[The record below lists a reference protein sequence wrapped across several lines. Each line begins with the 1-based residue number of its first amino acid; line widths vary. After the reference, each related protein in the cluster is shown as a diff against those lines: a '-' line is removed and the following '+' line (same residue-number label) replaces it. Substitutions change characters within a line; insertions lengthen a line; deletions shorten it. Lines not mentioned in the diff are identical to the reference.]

1 MYLAYWL
8 WIRHDLLNM
17 LRCSGKLCVGI
28 QYTTYFL
35 NFKGMAAK
43 TKKAQSQAD
52 SVIKMTQESYDE
64 LIKELDHRQN
74 TLRKEIADE
83 IAAARDLGDLSE
95 NHAYSVAM
103 EKKEL
108 NENRITEIED
118 ILVKAVIA
126 TESNS
131 DSLVSIGESVE
142 IENVET
148 KQKRVVTLVGSE
160 ETKSANPIE
169 GKISTDSP
177 IGKAIYNSSIGDIV
191 DVVMPMKTMQFKIVK
206 FVKNK
211 K

>member
-1 MYLAYWL
+1 M
-8 WIRHDLLNM
+8 
-17 LRCSGKLCVGI
+17 
-28 QYTTYFL
+28 
-35 NFKGMAAK
+35 AK
-43 TKKAQSQAD
+43 TKKTQSVSD
-52 SVIKMTQESYDE
+52 SEFKMTQDSYDE

-108 NENRITEIED
+108 NENRISEIED
-118 ILVKAVIA
+118 ILVKAIIA
-126 TESNS
+126 TESSS

-142 IENVET
+142 IENVDT

-177 IGKAIYNSSIGDIV
+177 IGKAIYNSQLGEVV
-191 DVVMPMKTMQFKIVK
+191 DVIMPTKTVQFKIVK
-206 FVKNK
+206 FLKHK
-211 K
+211 KAA